1 MIPSRKRKARI
12 TLAVLAAAVLVLSLL
27 TAFGIADFRKR
38 PQEAEAG
45 TTVRFIDVGQGDC
58 TLAVSEG
65 HALLIDTG
73 EYDDSDKVI
82 SYLKSLDIRRL
93 DCLILTH
100 PHSDHIGEAA
110 DIIEAFEVDRLLIP
124 ETGAGGCSFDRL
136 KAAASEK
143 GLAFEDPRGAGFDV
157 GELTVTVFLP
167 EEPPEDVNDCSAVV
181 RLVHGE
187 NSFLITGDCGIKE
200 EEQLLAGGAELS
212 ADVLKAGHHGSS
224 GACSEPFLEAVR
236 PRFAVISCGAANDYG
251 HPHEETLMRLK
262 VFTDKINTTRDSGTV
277 TFVSDGNELKV
288 YTEKDQ

>member
-27 TAFGIADFRKR
+27 TAFGAIDFRKR
-38 PQEAEAG
+38 PQAADAG
-45 TTVRFIDVGQGDC
+45 TSVRFIDVGQGDC
-58 TLAVSEG
+58 TLAFSEG

-73 EYDDSDKVI
+73 EYDDRDRVI
-82 SYLKSLDIRRL
+82 SYIKSLGITRL

-124 ETGAGGCSFDRL
+124 NTDGEGYPYDRL
-136 KAAASEK
+136 KEAASEK
-143 GLAFEDPRGAGFDV
+143 GLALEDPRGAGFDV
-157 GELTVTVFLP
+157 GGLTVTVFLP
-167 EEPPEDVNDCSAVV
+167 EELPEDLNDCSAVV

-187 NSFLITGDCGIKE
+187 NSFLVTGDCGIKE
-200 EEQLLAGGAELS
+200 EKQLLAQGAELS

-224 GACSEPFLEAVR
+224 GACSEPFLEAVK

-251 HPHEETLMRLK
+251 HPHEQTLMRLK
-262 VFTDKINTTRDSGTV
+262 AFTDKIYTTRDSGTV
-277 TFVSDGNELKV
+277 TFVSDGKELTV